1 MLDALGGRAR
11 RARRAGRGGRFAA
24 VDEFELIERLA
35 PFLAGAADD
44 VPVGHGD
51 DAAVVEVGGR
61 WVCVTVD
68 VLVDGVHFRRDVS
81 SMADVGWKAVAVSVS
96 DIAAMGARPTAAVVG
111 LARPGSLP
119 GAEVEELYEGMHA
132 ACRHWGLRLVG
143 GDTVSADA
151 LALSVTALGEV
162 APHRAVTRAGAR
174 PGDRLVLV
182 GGLGAAAAALALLE
196 RGLDVTEPLLTAHR
210 RPRPLPTA
218 GRILAE
224 HGASALIDVSDGL
237 GLDLGHICAASTVR
251 ASVEATALPL
261 ADGVQEA
268 AAQLGADVW
277 DLACGGGE
285 DFALLAAVPAG
296 RAAAAA
302 AAAGA
307 GEGVPAAVVGT
318 VVAPDEASWPAVDG
332 TAPTAVLSLPDG
344 SVRALDALGYD
355 HYRRHEEPI

>member
-1 MLDALGGRAR
+1 MG
-11 RARRAGRGGRFAA
+11 
-24 VDEFELIERLA
+24 EFELVERLV

-81 SMADVGWKAVAVSVS
+81 SMADVGWKGVAVSVS

-111 LARPGSLP
+111 LARPARLAE
-119 GAEVEELYEGMHA
+119 AEVEELYEGMDA
-132 ACRHWGLRLVG
+132 ACRRWGLRLVG

-174 PGDRLVLV
+174 PQDQLVVV
-182 GGLGAAAAALALLE
+182 GALGAAAAALSLLE
-196 RGLDVTEPLLTAHR
+196 RGLDVPEPLLAAHR
-210 RPRPLPTA
+210 RPRALPTA
-218 GRILAE
+218 GRVLAE
-224 HGASALIDVSDGL
+224 QGASALIDVSDGL

-261 ADGVQEA
+261 ADGVEEA
-268 AAQLGADVW
+268 AARLGVDVW

-285 DFALLAAVPAG
+285 DFALLAAVPPG

-318 VVAPDEASWPAVDG
+318 VAAPGDE
-332 TAPTAVLSLPDG
+332 TAPSTVLTLPDG
-344 SVRALDALGYD
+344 SVRTLDSLGYD
-355 HYRRHEEPI
+355 HYRSHEEPA